1 LNKNKIIDIG
11 LDSLS
16 VKSISMV
23 DNNGEYDLSNL
34 FKDIDRNLI
43 YLGY

>member
-1 LNKNKIIDIG
+1 
-11 LDSLS
+11 
-16 VKSISMV
+16 MV
-23 DNNGEYDLSNL
+23 DNKGEYDLSNL